1 MDTICED
8 EVKKLIDKW
17 ICESLHSPEEV
28 LKSFLRWINK
38 RDYYIGE
45 LSDAEK
51 YNLRCPYDLP
61 PEL

>member
-1 MDTICED
+1 MDKICED

-17 ICESLHSPEEV
+17 TRESLHSPEEV
-28 LKSFLRWINK
+28 LKSFLRWIND

-51 YNLRCPYDLP
+51 YNLRCSCDLP
-61 PEL
+61 PER